1 MAAHLRLPLG
11 VARVL
16 IGDMAGMGLVLIH
29 QSGMVVGDR
38 PSIEFMERVL
48 SGLRRL

>member
-1 MAAHLRLPLG
+1 MTVPTAATMAARHSG
-11 VARVL
+11 
-16 IGDMAGMGLVLIH
+16 
-29 QSGMVVGDR
+29 GMVVGDR

>member
-1 MAAHLRLPLG
+1 MTVPTAAAM
-11 VARVL
+11 VA
-16 IGDMAGMGLVLIH
+16 G

>member
-1 MAAHLRLPLG
+1 MTVSTAAIA
-11 VARVL
+11 AR
-16 IGDMAGMGLVLIH
+16 H
-29 QSGMVVGDR
+29 RGMVTGDR

>member
-1 MAAHLRLPLG
+1 MTEPPAATM
-11 VARVL
+11 VAC
-16 IGDMAGMGLVLIH
+16 H
-29 QSGMVVGDR
+29 SGMVVGDR

>member
-1 MAAHLRLPLG
+1 MTVFTAT
-11 VARVL
+11 ART
-16 IGDMAGMGLVLIH
+16 
-29 QSGMVVGDR
+29 VVGDR